1 MVHSASA
8 DDMVMIDGVPTRAR
22 QEDPMDWTRRFFGAA
37 VASVGV
43 LAFARVAFA
52 KHQHLPAHQLL
63 GNNINT
69 DGKHEIHKRG
79 DHTIYAHVKRSVT
92 HKTKGEVLV
101 KKYKTNK
108 KVVQLGVPSFA
119 AGETNTLVEP
129 VSYQPRPSLHPSI
142 ISCVMLIKC

>member
-1 MVHSASA
+1 MNAA
-8 DDMVMIDGVPTRAR
+8 GPPETRAR
-22 QEDPMDWTRRFFGAA
+22 QGDPRDCPRRFFGAA

-63 GNNINT
+63 GNKINT

-79 DHTIYAHVKRSVT
+79 DHTIHAHVQGKKISHISVS
-92 HKTKGEVLV
+92 HKTKGDVRV

-108 KVVQLGVPSFA
+108 KVVQLGGPDFA
-119 AGETNTLVEP
+119 TGASGSLV
-129 VSYQPRPSLHPSI
+129 QP
-142 ISCVMLIKC
+142 